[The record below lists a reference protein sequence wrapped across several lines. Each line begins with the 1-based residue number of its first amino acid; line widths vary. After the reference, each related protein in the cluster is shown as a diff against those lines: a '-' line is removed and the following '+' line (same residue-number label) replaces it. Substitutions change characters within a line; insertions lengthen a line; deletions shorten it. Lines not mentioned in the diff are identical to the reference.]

1 MLNALLAMDDV
12 YLDAEFRVQ
21 VFSEVLCGIDTAV
34 LAARASEA
42 ELQVGEAALDVACH
56 MTVAQ

>member
-1 MLNALLAMDDV
+1 MDDV